1 MEGSR
6 EWSRYLS
13 GKEEQVTVYTDDQN
27 LQPFLT
33 KNIWNQR
40 QIRWAQELTN
50 YNFKILCRLGRRG
63 GKPDAL
69 SGRPEYR
76 PDEGAHHTEQSILKT
91 EHIQISV
98 IHEKQ
103 GAENTHTPEKRDSTS
118 LRIMKLSDKGIIPTK
133 GSPFAAGHDIYG
145 LTDGL
150 VPAKGKV
157 RVETGIALGLLEG
170 TYG

>member
-1 MEGSR
+1 MH
-6 EWSRYLS
+6 
-13 GKEEQVTVYTDDQN
+13 
-27 LQPFLT
+27 
-33 KNIWNQR
+33 
-40 QIRWAQELTN
+40 
-50 YNFKILCRLGRRG
+50 
-63 GKPDAL
+63 L

-91 EHIQISV
+91 EHIEISV

-103 GAENTHTPEKRDSTS
+103 SAENTLTREKRDSTS

-133 GSPFAAGHDIYG
+133 GSPFAAGHDIYA

-157 RVETGIALGLLEG
+157 RVETGIALGLVEG